1 MTWQALSN
9 VLLVFF
15 VGAVPFGVAAWWGL
29 RGIDDD
35 CGWDVEARDELDGLE
50 RIHGGER

>member
-1 MTWQALSN
+1 MIWQALSS
-9 VLLVFF
+9 VGIVVCLAIIWVALVR
-15 VGAVPFGVAAWWGL
+15 L

-35 CGWDVEARDELDGLE
+35 CGWDTDGRDELDGLE

>member
-9 VLLVFF
+9 VGIVVCLAVIWLLIFALRV
-15 VGAVPFGVAAWWGL
+15 

-35 CGWDVEARDELDGLE
+35 CGWDADGRDELDGLE
-50 RIHGGER
+50 RIHGDSR